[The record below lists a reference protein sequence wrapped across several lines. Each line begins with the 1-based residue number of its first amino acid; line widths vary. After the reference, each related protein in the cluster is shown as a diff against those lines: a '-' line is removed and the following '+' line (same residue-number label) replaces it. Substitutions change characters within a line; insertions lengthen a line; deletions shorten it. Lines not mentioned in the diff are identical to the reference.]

1 VDHANHDK
9 KFLATFLTVL
19 AVLVGLAFLIAIA
32 ASIVDFSATNE
43 SMDPAAMARLEDR
56 VKPVAMVVTD
66 PAALMQKTEASSRAP
81 MSGEEIVGKVCGA
94 CHQAG
99 VLGAP
104 KIGEAAAWKA
114 RIDAQGGVD
123 AIVEGAING
132 INQMP
137 ARGGDPSLSDEEV
150 QEAVE
155 YMLGQSGL

>member
-1 VDHANHDK
+1 
-9 KFLATFLTVL
+9 
-19 AVLVGLAFLIAIA
+19 
-32 ASIVDFSATNE
+32 
-43 SMDPAAMARLEDR
+43 M
-56 VKPVAMVVTD
+56 
-66 PAALMQKTEASSRAP
+66 
-81 MSGEEIVGKVCGA
+81 
-94 CHQAG
+94 
-99 VLGAP
+99 LGAP

>member
-1 VDHANHDK
+1 MDHANHDK
-9 KFLATFLTVL
+9 KFFSSFLTVL
-19 AVLVGLAFLIAIA
+19 AGLVGLAFIIVIA
-32 ASIVDFSATNE
+32 ATVVDVSATNDGIE
-43 SMDPAAMARLEDR
+43 PAAMARLEDR
-56 VKPVAMVVTD
+56 IKPVAMVVTD
-66 PAALMQKTEASSRAP
+66 PAALVQKTETAARAP
-81 MSGEEIVGKVCGA
+81 MGGEEIVGKVCGA

-104 KIGEAAAWKA
+104 KIGDAAAWKA
-114 RIDAQGGVD
+114 RIDAQGGFD

-150 QEAVE
+150 HEAVE